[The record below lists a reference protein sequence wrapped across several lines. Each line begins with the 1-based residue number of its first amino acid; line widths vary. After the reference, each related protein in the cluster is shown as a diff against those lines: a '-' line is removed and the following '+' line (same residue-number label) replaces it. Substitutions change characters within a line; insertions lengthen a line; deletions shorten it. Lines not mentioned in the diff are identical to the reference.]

1 MNRLL
6 LVRLL
11 LLTCLIGVAMLNV
24 SAPAMEQATLPAQK
38 ITEGRAQSIIVTPNY
53 DLQISV
59 WLEKPNYMIGENVR
73 IFFNVNKEC
82 YVYIFN
88 TDANGVTRQIFPN
101 FFDRDN
107 HVRPG
112 TYSLPDR
119 NYNLEVTGPIGREYI
134 RALAVRERHRSL
146 DEFSRFSEREPY
158 PLMPGGVDA
167 FRQKM
172 QMQEPEP
179 QMQGKPAPRPGQPGQ
194 MAIVP
199 GPITPKPAPRE
210 LSESYTS
217 FYVRARWVGN
227 DDNNYNPRRTEKI
240 RFRSNPD
247 DAEIYID
254 GEYYGKTS
262 KTIRL
267 SHGPHKIR
275 MRKRGY
281 HDWVRSIYVDRNS
294 PESITATLTRSR
306 SNIWR
311 EYRKDWDIEFRVR
324 LGEEPFSGNP
334 PRPGELREESGSFNR
349 MEAPNLQQA
358 PGTKKPE
365 N

>member
-1 MNRLL
+1 MNRFL
-6 LVRLL
+6 LVRLF
-11 LLTCLIGVAMLNV
+11 LLTCLIGAAMLNV
-24 SAPAMEQATLPAQK
+24 SAPAKEQATLPAQRV
-38 ITEGRAQSIIVTPNY
+38 TEGRAQSIIVTPNY

-59 WLEKPNYMIGENVR
+59 WTEKTNYTIGDNVR
-73 IFFNVNKEC
+73 IYFNVNKES

-107 HVRPG
+107 FVRPG

-119 NYNLEVTGPIGREYI
+119 NYNLEVTGPVGREYI
-134 RALAVRERHRSL
+134 RALAVRERHRAM
-146 DEFSRFSEREPY
+146 DEFGRFSERDPY
-158 PLMPGGVDA
+158 PMMPGGIDS

-172 QMQEPEP
+172 QMQPPEP
-179 QMQGKPAPRPGQPGQ
+179 QGPGPKEPGKPAPQPGQLAPQPGQPGK

-199 GPITPKPAPRE
+199 APITPKPARE

-217 FYVRARWVGN
+217 IYVRARWVGQ
-227 DDNNYNPRRTEKI
+227 DDDRYDARRTEKI

-247 DAEIYID
+247 DAEIYVD
-254 GEYYGKTS
+254 GEYIGKAS

-281 HDWVRSIYVDRNS
+281 NDWVRSLYVDRNS
-294 PESITATLTRSR
+294 PESITATLTRAR
-306 SNIWR
+306 SNVWR
-311 EYRKDWDIEFRVR
+311 EYKKDWDLEFRIR
-324 LGEEPFSGNP
+324 LGEDPHSSNP
-334 PRPGELREESGSFNR
+334 PRPGELQMREGEI
-349 MEAPNLQQA
+349 
-358 PGTKKPE
+358 K
-365 N
+365 